1 MSRSKKKHGAVKWVV
16 TALVIA
22 AIAGGVVYAKTA
34 GSSKIPDITCTSGKV
49 MKQDLSQYI
58 TLSGTVSGKSSM
70 TITGDPTLKVEKL
83 NVRKGDAVK
92 KGDVLCIFDS
102 TSLQEEFDSLSD
114 SNSRTQGAQNY
125 THGINQ
131 RNLENARRD
140 KANAL
145 SKAQQD
151 IDDAYNKRDQA
162 YENYNNKVNQFN
174 EINKNIDT
182 VYAEM
187 YETDNEEEFKAK
199 EAQWE
204 ELKAQSALLNNELTA
219 EHEML
224 SSYDDA
230 ITAAK
235 RAYEDVE
242 KSADNLIQNAQDT
255 IDQEQYTNT
264 DTATTDRL
272 RKLSE
277 QIEKCTVVAPMDGII
292 SDLRITEGSTPTS
305 ADIMTISDASSLIVT
320 GKVNENDVLNVKED
334 LPVDITANAIGEDT
348 IEGKVTR
355 VEKISSG
362 AGVDTAG
369 GYTVEISVN
378 DPGKL
383 LIGMSAN
390 AKIILDEVEDVVC
403 VPYDSILTDDNDENY
418 VWLATEDENGTY
430 KVSKVL
436 VKKGFEGDYYTEI
449 ASDRLHRGDIVL
461 TGSYNISD
469 GDTVELEQSEEE

>member
-49 MKQDLSQYI
+49 MEQDLSQYI

-182 VYAEM
+182 VYADM
-187 YETDNEEEFKAK
+187 R
-199 EAQWE
+199 
-204 ELKAQSALLNNELTA
+204 L
-219 EHEML
+219 
-224 SSYDDA
+224 
-230 ITAAK
+230 ITK
-235 RAYEDVE
+235 KNSR
-242 KSADNLIQNAQDT
+242 Q
-255 IDQEQYTNT
+255 
-264 DTATTDRL
+264 
-272 RKLSE
+272 RKLSGRSLK
-277 QIEKCTVVAPMDGII
+277 QNPLSSIMNSLPSMKCFLPMTMPSLPQREHTRMWKNPLTI
-292 SDLRITEGSTPTS
+292 SSRMLRIP
-305 ADIMTISDASSLIVT
+305 
-320 GKVNENDVLNVKED
+320 
-334 LPVDITANAIGEDT
+334 
-348 IEGKVTR
+348 
-355 VEKISSG
+355 
-362 AGVDTAG
+362 
-369 GYTVEISVN
+369 
-378 DPGKL
+378 
-383 LIGMSAN
+383 
-390 AKIILDEVEDVVC
+390 
-403 VPYDSILTDDNDENY
+403 
-418 VWLATEDENGTY
+418 
-430 KVSKVL
+430 
-436 VKKGFEGDYYTEI
+436 
-449 ASDRLHRGDIVL
+449 
-461 TGSYNISD
+461 
-469 GDTVELEQSEEE
+469 

>member
-204 ELKAQSALLNNELTA
+204 ELKAKSALLNNELTA

-277 QIEKCTVVAPMDGII
+277 QDREMHCCHSYGRYH
-292 SDLRITEGSTPTS
+292 LRPPHYRG
-305 ADIMTISDASSLIVT
+305 
-320 GKVNENDVLNVKED
+320 LN
-334 LPVDITANAIGEDT
+334 
-348 IEGKVTR
+348 
-355 VEKISSG
+355 S
-362 AGVDTAG
+362 
-369 GYTVEISVN
+369 Y
-378 DPGKL
+378 
-383 LIGMSAN
+383 
-390 AKIILDEVEDVVC
+390 VC
-403 VPYDSILTDDNDENY
+403 RYHDYQRCFFPY
-418 VWLATEDENGTY
+418 
-430 KVSKVL
+430 
-436 VKKGFEGDYYTEI
+436 
-449 ASDRLHRGDIVL
+449 RHRK
-461 TGSYNISD
+461 S
-469 GDTVELEQSEEE
+469 QRK